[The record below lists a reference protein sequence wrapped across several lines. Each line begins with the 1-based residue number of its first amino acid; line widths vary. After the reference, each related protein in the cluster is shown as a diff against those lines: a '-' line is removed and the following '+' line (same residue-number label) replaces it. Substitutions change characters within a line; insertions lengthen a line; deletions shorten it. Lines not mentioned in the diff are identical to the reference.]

1 MVWHMQA
8 VSMLMWSHA
17 QLRRQPY
24 AVLTSAVIKHA
35 EECTEAYSMQGSTNL
50 VWALHTLMPTVP
62 AIPRATTQRMASTL
76 TSHGA
81 NVLRLVVCLSL
92 LQTSSKAA
100 CVISEDFDCL
110 EFVVSFTY
118 AIVLS
123 LWTRGLGCSCSACED
138 VMQP

>member
-1 MVWHMQA
+1 MQA

-35 EECTEAYSMQGSTNL
+35 EECAAAYSMQGSTNL

-76 TSHGA
+76 ASHGA
-81 NVLRLVVCLSL
+81 NVLRLVVRPCLWLRSIAFM
-92 LQTSSKAA
+92 AA
-100 CVISEDFDCL
+100 AGGS
-110 EFVVSFTY
+110 
-118 AIVLS
+118 
-123 LWTRGLGCSCSACED
+123 
-138 VMQP
+138 QPREC

>member
-1 MVWHMQA
+1 MSERWSTVQA

-35 EECTEAYSMQGSTNL
+35 EECTGAYSMQGSTNL

-81 NVLRLVVCLSL
+81 NVLRLVVRSSPWQSCLHFNGPL
-92 LQTSSKAA
+92 VEHVAA
-100 CVISEDFDCL
+100 APVKDL
-110 EFVVSFTY
+110 
-118 AIVLS
+118 
-123 LWTRGLGCSCSACED
+123 ACR
-138 VMQP
+138 VPV